1 MVSLEDM
8 AMPLL
13 QRFHSNVHIAEG
25 VGFSL
30 RSIYMP
36 MSLPYPP
43 LSGMEKAALQ
53 KGYHSLRP
61 SEDGAIVAF
70 WINMVLVSPQWR

>member
-13 QRFHSNVHIAEG
+13 QRFHSSVHIVEG
-25 VGFSL
+25 AGFSL

-36 MSLPYPP
+36 MSLPSP
-43 LSGMEKAALQ
+43 LLFGMGKAALQ
-53 KGYHSLRP
+53 KGYHSLKP
-61 SEDGAIVAF
+61 SEDGAIVVF
-70 WINMVLVSPQWR
+70 